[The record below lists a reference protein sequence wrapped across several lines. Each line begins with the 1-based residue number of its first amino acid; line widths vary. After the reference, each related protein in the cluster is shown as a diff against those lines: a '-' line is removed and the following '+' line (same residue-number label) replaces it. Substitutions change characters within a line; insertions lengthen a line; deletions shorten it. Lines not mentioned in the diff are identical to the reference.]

1 MTDSQTLAEPSAT
14 AARPTPRLKALYNDQ
29 IRDQLK
35 ADLEL
40 GNVMQVPRMEKIV
53 INIGVGEALVN
64 SKHLESAMNDLTVI
78 AGQKP
83 IATRAKKSLASFKL
97 RQGNAIG
104 CKVTLR
110 GDQMWEFFDRLITLA
125 IPRIRDFRGLN
136 PRAFDGNGNYT
147 FGLTEQLV
155 FPEID
160 YDNVDTSRGMDIT
173 IVTTATTDAEGRALL
188 EAFRFPFR
196 REGQAQ

>member
-1 MTDSQTLAEPSAT
+1 MTDTAT
-14 AARPTPRLKALYNDQ
+14 RPRQTPRLKQLYNDQ

-40 GNVMQVPRMEKIV
+40 SNIMQVPRMEKIV
-53 INIGVGEALVN
+53 VNIGVGEALLN
-64 SKHLESAMNDLTVI
+64 SKHLESAMNDLATI

-160 YDNVDTSRGMDIT
+160 YDTVDTSRGMDIT
-173 IVTTATTDAEGRALL
+173 IVTTATTNAEGRALL
-188 EAFRFPFR
+188 DAFNFPFR
-196 REGQAQ
+196 REGQA

>member
-1 MTDSQTLAEPSAT
+1 M
-14 AARPTPRLKALYNDQ
+14 KAKYNDE

-40 GNVMQVPRMEKIV
+40 PNVMMVPRMTKIV
-53 INIGVGEALVN
+53 INMGVGEALAN
-64 SKHLESAMNDLTVI
+64 SKTLENAANDLALI

-83 IATRAKKSLASFKL
+83 VITRAKKSLASFKL

-104 CKVTLR
+104 TKVTLR
-110 GDQMWEFFDRLITLA
+110 GDRMWEFFDRLVTLS

-136 PRAFDGNGNYT
+136 PRSFDGMGNYT
-147 FGLTEQLV
+147 FGLNEQLM

-160 YDNVDTSRGMDIT
+160 YDTVDATRGMDIT
-173 IVTTATTDAEGRALL
+173 IVTTASSDDEGRALL
-188 EAFRFPFR
+188 TAFGFPFR

>member
-1 MTDSQTLAEPSAT
+1 MTDTQTATPSL
-14 AARPTPRLKALYNDQ
+14 PRLKRLYNDQ

-40 GNVMQVPRMEKIV
+40 GNVMQVPRMQKIV
-53 INIGVGEALVN
+53 VNIGVGEALLN
-64 SKHLESAMNDLTVI
+64 SKHLESAMTDLATI

-160 YDNVDTSRGMDIT
+160 YDTVDTSRGMDIT
-173 IVTTATTDAEGRALL
+173 IVTTAATDDQGRALL
-188 EAFRFPFR
+188 DAFNFPFR